1 MLIDSMAERLLVLA
15 VDIDNDLYRKT
26 KISGP
31 VIGRI
36 DNLKAAAK
44 LALAD
49 PQDSDANA
57 MFEAVKK
64 YDELR
69 SKGLSVNIATITG
82 AESEGYVA
90 DIELVRQIE
99 LVRERLKSDACVLVT
114 DGSSDERV
122 LPLLKNRIKVNS
134 VDLVR
139 VKQAAGFE
147 TTYFTILE
155 KLKEP
160 HYSRIV
166 FGIPAV
172 LLILFAL
179 SYYFHYGWQ
188 LPVALIGVYLI
199 VKGFGL
205 EEALVSSFKG
215 LGFSVERLSFVF
227 YIGSIIF
234 FAISMIIGYAAYTN
248 ALAVTTNTLVTGSQA
263 VEGFLTLFPVSLL
276 LYLIGRLVDLE
287 NKRMRYRAISQGTYV
302 GYGIVAIALLYLVSS
317 WIIGQI
323 YFWEFLVF
331 SILGLLAGYGLS
343 VFSTFL
349 RRRAIRRAKIKDKRV
364 INDIGAYIG
373 KITEVDSKRG
383 LIFVKTDYGSVI
395 KYDVDRIT
403 GVSDR
408 VVIR

>member
-1 MLIDSMAERLLVLA
+1 MAERILVLA
-15 VDIDNDLYRKT
+15 VDSDNDLYRKT
-26 KISGP
+26 KTPGP

-49 PQDSDANA
+49 PQDTDSNT
-57 MFEAVKK
+57 MFEAVRKF
-64 YDELR
+64 DELK
-69 SKGLSVNIATITG
+69 SKGYSVNVATVTG
-82 AESEGYVA
+82 AEKEGYVA
-90 DIELVRQIE
+90 DVELVRQVEI
-99 LVRERLKSDACVLVT
+99 VIERLKSDACILVT
-114 DGSSDERV
+114 DGRSDSRI

-139 VKQAAGFE
+139 MKQAEGVE
-147 TTYFTILE
+147 NTYFTVLE

-179 SYYFHYGWQ
+179 SYYFNFGWQ
-188 LPVALIGVYLI
+188 LPVALIGIYLI

-205 EEALVSSFKG
+205 EDALVGSFKG
-215 LGFSVERLSFVF
+215 LGFSIERLSFVF

-234 FAISMIIGYAAYTN
+234 FIISMLIGYAAYST
-248 ALAVTTNTLVTGSQA
+248 AVTVTNDNIVLAGQVI
-263 VEGFLTLFPVSLL
+263 EGFLTLLPVSLI
-276 LYLIGRLVDLE
+276 LYLIGRIIDLE
-287 NKRMRYRAISQGTYV
+287 NKRMRYRAISQGTYM
-302 GYGIVAIALLYLVSS
+302 GYAIVTLALLYLTSS

-323 YFWEFLVF
+323 YFWEFLLF
-331 SILGLLAGYGLS
+331 SMVTLIAGYGISL
-343 VFSTFL
+343 FSTFL

-373 KITEVDSKRG
+373 RITEVDSKRG